1 MTQKLMGVAL
11 TVQMICLEGG
21 ELSTSI
27 GIEGDAEVRTEAL
40 EFCEIE
46 RHSDGCSSVP
56 AHLLFPI
63 LGSFEPMGVL
73 PGQLVTVLHGGLD
86 LFVIPGAVPA
96 LGYSFSSKGSH

>member
-46 RHSDGCSSVP
+46 RHSDGCSEPPRDSWR
-56 AHLLFPI
+56 LF
-63 LGSFEPMGVL
+63 
-73 PGQLVTVLHGGLD
+73 GLSQAAI
-86 LFVIPGAVPA
+86 VVA
-96 LGYSFSSKGSH
+96 